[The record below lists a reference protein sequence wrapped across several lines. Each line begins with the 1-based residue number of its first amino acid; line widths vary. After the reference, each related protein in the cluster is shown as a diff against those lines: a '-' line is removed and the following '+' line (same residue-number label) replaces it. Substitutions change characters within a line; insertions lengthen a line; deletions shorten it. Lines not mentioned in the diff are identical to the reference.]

1 MRLRVSA
8 LVVGSGAILAS
19 GAVAAGGPPARS
31 FIRSAGP
38 IDAARTLIVIN
49 GGPGYDSQQT
59 FRGLR
64 GLASSSRRVVGYDQR
79 GVGRT
84 TTPISATGLVD
95 YTLDAFVADLEAL
108 RVRLHVEKV
117 DLLGHSFGALVAAAY
132 TAAHPDRVRSLVL
145 ASGLPMSVKA
155 QREGDAR
162 FARRVAKLQRQRVV
176 PRTIPTSC
184 AQSDKALLPVYLG
197 DPKRVREI
205 RARLGPFRC
214 DDGIS
219 LEVNDSI
226 IRDPRRRQLALALAR
241 YRGPALV
248 IIGARDP
255 FGSAWVN
262 DDAAPLV
269 HARVTKRVLPNA
281 GHMIWLESTAFVPI
295 VRTFLAHAA

>member
-1 MRLRVSA
+1 MA
-8 LVVGSGAILAS
+8 SGAILAS
-19 GAVAAGGPPARS
+19 VATADGPPARS

-64 GLASSSRRVVGYDQR
+64 GLASSSRRVVAYDQR

-84 TTPISATGLVD
+84 TAPISATGLVD

-108 RVRLHVEKV
+108 RVRLHVDKI

-132 TAAHPDRVRSLVL
+132 AAVHPDRVRSLVL

-155 QREGDAR
+155 QSEGDAR
-162 FARRVAKLQRQRVV
+162 FAARLAQLQRRRIV
-176 PRTIPTSC
+176 PRAIPFSC
-184 AQSDKALLPVYLG
+184 AQSDDVLLPVYLG
-197 DPKRVREI
+197 NPKRVREI
-205 RARLGPFRC
+205 RGRLGPFRC
-214 DDGIS
+214 DDGVGS
-219 LEVNDSI
+219 EVNDSI
-226 IRDPRRRQLALALAR
+226 LRDPRRHQLELALAR

-255 FGSAWVN
+255 FGAAWV
-262 DDAAPLV
+262 DDNAAPLI
-269 HARVTKRVLPNA
+269 HARLTKRVLRNA
-281 GHMIWLESTAFVPI
+281 GHMIWLESPAFLPT
-295 VRTFLAHAA
+295 VRTFLGPAA